1 MELSQDLPQ
10 DILRSFLLEKIQ
22 ENGGSAK
29 NKDLA
34 FLARNAFWNQYPDL
48 KYKHQSDCSWIARI
62 SNTCIIMARH
72 GLLNRD
78 KGKGNGNRKWYITP
92 KGEAIIFAN
101 PLSIDQDIAQYTLT
115 LEEEEPG
122 LFSSDNPTESR
133 ERILRSIIVRR
144 GQPQFRR
151 KLIERY
157 GVCLISGCNV
167 IDALEAAHIQP
178 YAKSGTNNLSNGL
191 LLRGDIHTL
200 FDLYLITINSSFVIS
215 ISPDIYNS
223 PYKCFDQ
230 KKIECLDLA
239 RQVIDTAALDSHYCS
254 FSMKIHEL

>member
-1 MELSQDLPQ
+1 MKLSQDLPQ
-10 DILRSFLLEKIQ
+10 DILRSFLLEEIQ
-22 ENGGSAK
+22 KNGGSAK

-48 KYKHQSDCSWIARI
+48 KYKHPSDQSWIGRI
-62 SNTCIIMARH
+62 SNTCIIMKDD
-72 GLLNRD
+72 GLLKPD
-78 KGKGNGNRKWYITP
+78 AGKGNGNRKWYITP

-101 PLSIDQDIAQYTLT
+101 SLNIDQDIAQYTST

-157 GVCLISGCNV
+157 GVCLISGYNV

-178 YAKSGTNNLSNGL
+178 YAKSGANNLSNGL

-215 ISPDIYNS
+215 ISPDICNS

-239 RQVIDTAALDSHYCS
+239 RQVIDTTALDSHYFS
-254 FSMKIHEL
+254 FSMKINEI

>member
-1 MELSQDLPQ
+1 M
-10 DILRSFLLEKIQ
+10 
-22 ENGGSAK
+22 

-34 FLARNAFWNQYPDL
+34 FLAKNEFWGEYPYLSL
-48 KYKHQSDCSWIARI
+48 KHTSERSWTARI
-62 SNTCIIMARH
+62 SKTCIDMEKY
-72 GLLNRD
+72 GLL
-78 KGKGNGNRKWYITP
+78 KAVEGKGNRKWQIMP
-92 KGEAIIFAN
+92 KGEAVIFSGS
-101 PLSIDQDIAQYTLT
+101 LDMDRDIVQYTST
-115 LEEEEPG
+115 LEEEEPE

-133 ERILRSIIVRR
+133 ERTLRSIIVRR
-144 GQPQFRR
+144 GQPEFRR

-178 YAKSGTNNLSNGL
+178 YAKNGANNLSNGL

-200 FDLYLITINSSFVIS
+200 FDLYLITIKSDFVIS

-230 KKIECLDLA
+230 KKIECLDLV
-239 RQVIDTAALDSHYCS
+239 RQVIDTTSLDSHYCS
-254 FSMKIHEL
+254 FSMKVNEI